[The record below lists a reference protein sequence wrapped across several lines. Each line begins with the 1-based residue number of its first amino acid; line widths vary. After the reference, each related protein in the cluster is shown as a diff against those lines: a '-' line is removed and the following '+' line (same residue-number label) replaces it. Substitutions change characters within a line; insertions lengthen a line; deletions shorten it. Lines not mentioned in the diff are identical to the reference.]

1 MGVPGLTSILATVGC
16 LILSAPQEPAKL
28 RSVENAFDVLSL
40 VASVDDK
47 LSAEQ
52 WDKTAKS
59 LGLSGSQSGGN
70 GNWSQSDDRGTLM
83 VFSVPSGGYQ
93 GFSVTLSYHAPLTMA
108 TAILETVTRTAAS
121 TKPGPG
127 STLVLTMPKDGIRDR
142 GCVKEAQYTVTLEGA
157 LASKG
162 FSLLCPR

>member
-1 MGVPGLTSILATVGC
+1 MGIPGVTLILATVGS
-16 LILSAPQEPAKL
+16 LILSTSQEPAKL
-28 RSVENAFDVLSL
+28 RSIESAFDVLSL

-47 LSAEQ
+47 LSVEQ

-59 LGLSGSQSGGN
+59 MGLSGSQSGGN

-83 VFSVPSGGYQ
+83 VFSVPSGRYQ
-93 GFSVTLSYHAPLTMA
+93 GFSVTLNYYAPLTMA
-108 TAILETVTRTAAS
+108 TSILETVSRTAAS

-127 STLVLTMPKDGIRDR
+127 STLILTMPKEGTRDN
-142 GCVKEAQYTVTLEGA
+142 GCVKEVQYTVTLDGA